1 MATFGQMQEFHPDA
15 ESIEAYLD
23 RADMYFLA
31 NDIPAAKQVPVFLS
45 VVGAK
50 THALLRDLFAPQKLQ
65 TQKLKEI
72 YKQLCEHF
80 EPQPLVIAER
90 FYFHQRSQG
99 PSESVAEYLAE
110 LRRLATHCKFAD
122 FLNDAL
128 RDRLVCGLRNASI
141 QKRLLSE
148 KDLTLKKAIE
158 LAQSVEA
165 AESNAKKLQVGDSVT
180 PVFRMDQSESTGS
193 RQESRACYRCG
204 GLNHS
209 AAACRFRDTVCNKCK
224 KRGHIARAC
233 RGERSGRGFTPATD
247 TRRQQY
253 YRNGNKTVHNVEVD
267 YEQTPPIDQRSEYE
281 AGFRGSMF
289 RVGGQV
295 QTPIVVPMAV
305 NNKELLMELDTGAAV
320 SVISS
325 STHNRMFPECPLLN
339 TSAVLTTYTGEQM
352 SLAGE
357 IKVKVSY
364 GKQMVDNFTLFV
376 VEGDG
381 PSLMGRDVLQK
392 IKLDWSSICTI
403 TSPNKAQ
410 RILDKFS
417 DVFEE
422 GLGEMNTFTA
432 SLQLKPGVTPRFVK
446 ARPVP
451 FALKQAI
458 EQELD
463 RLEEAGIVEKVT
475 HSKWASHQ

>member
-1 MATFGQMQEFHPDA
+1 M
-15 ESIEAYLD
+15 
-23 RADMYFLA
+23 
-31 NDIPAAKQVPVFLS
+31 
-45 VVGAK
+45 
-50 THALLRDLFAPQKLQ
+50 
-65 TQKLKEI
+65 
-72 YKQLCEHF
+72 
-80 EPQPLVIAER
+80 
-90 FYFHQRSQG
+90 
-99 PSESVAEYLAE
+99 
-110 LRRLATHCKFAD
+110 
-122 FLNDAL
+122 
-128 RDRLVCGLRNASI
+128 
-141 QKRLLSE
+141 
-148 KDLTLKKAIE
+148 
-158 LAQSVEA
+158 
-165 AESNAKKLQVGDSVT
+165 
-180 PVFRMDQSESTGS
+180 
-193 RQESRACYRCG
+193 
-204 GLNHS
+204 
-209 AAACRFRDTVCNKCK
+209 
-224 KRGHIARAC
+224 
-233 RGERSGRGFTPATD
+233 
-247 TRRQQY
+247 
-253 YRNGNKTVHNVEVD
+253 
-267 YEQTPPIDQRSEYE
+267 
-281 AGFRGSMF
+281 
-289 RVGGQV
+289 

-364 GKQMVDNFTLFV
+364 GNQMVDNFKLFV

-381 PSLMGRDVLQK
+381 PSLMGRDVIRLESY
-392 IKLDWSSICTI
+392 LPI

-475 HSKWASHQ
+475 HSNGHHQ